1 MLREAL
7 SIQQQALEAD
17 NWEIAETQLRL
28 GQLLMLKNEL
38 EEADALLKQSNV
50 NLTRQFGEEN
60 KLVKQARES
69 LASLNNLR

>member
-1 MLREAL
+1 MTVCNAG
-7 SIQQQALEAD
+7 LEAD

-69 LASLNNLR
+69 LASLNTL